1 MDVILFIYVFVNVYK
16 YDCYAYVHTYTTMCV
31 HKLVYS
37 TYMSRPFLCYVQ
49 YIHMHEN
56 VCYVCIHKH
65 EYVQYIEGIP
75 FL

>member
-1 MDVILFIYVFVNVYK
+1 MTVMHMYIHIQLCVCID
-16 YDCYAYVHTYTTMCV
+16 V

-65 EYVQYIEGIP
+65 EYVQYIEGTP
-75 FL
+75 FS